1 MPAYRI
7 FAISEDDYIVG
18 PPASVICE
26 SDQAAVRKAERLK
39 SNYDI
44 EVWDESRL
52 IARVEPEP
60 KRRRLGRSAVR
71 AVLADLN
78 PQPSQLQNASASIHS
93 IVVPYSSG
101 STEIV

>member
-7 FAISEDDYIVG
+7 FAISDDDYIVG

-44 EVWDESRL
+44 EVWDGSRL
-52 IARVEPEP
+52 IACVEPEP

-71 AVLADLN
+71 ANLADY